1 MSIVVVQVI
10 FTPFLQLASPAQ
22 LAHGALPKVEKVAA
36 FTHATGGLLHTVSIV
51 LVQTV
56 LTPWVHVA
64 TAAHAAHGA
73 LPEAEKVAPVT
84 HAGVTDLHERSF
96 VVVQAVLTPWVQV
109 VKCTFAG
116 CVAGVQVAHGVLPEV
131 EKVAPATH
139 VHLSAAQSVFERD
152 LRRVKAVLLF
162 QASAIRRLL
171 HEVRAVLV

>member
-64 TAAHAAHGA
+64 TAAPFWPQWVHGA

-84 HAGVTDLHERSF
+84 HAGMRGLHERSF

-109 VKCTFAG
+109 WMFSE
-116 CVAGVQVAHGVLPEV
+116 VAHSE
-131 EKVAPATH
+131 
-139 VHLSAAQSVFERD
+139 
-152 LRRVKAVLLF
+152 
-162 QASAIRRLL
+162 
-171 HEVRAVLV
+171 

>member
-64 TAAHAAHGA
+64 TAAPFWPQWVHGA

-84 HAGVTDLHERSF
+84 HAGIGAGLHERSLN
-96 VVVQAVLTPWVQV
+96 VVQAVLTPWVHV
-109 VKCTFAG
+109 VRCA
-116 CVAGVQVAHGVLPEV
+116 QVAHGVFPDPEV
-131 EKVAPATH
+131 EKVAPAMH
-139 VHLSAAQSVFERD
+139 
-152 LRRVKAVLLF
+152 
-162 QASAIRRLL
+162 
-171 HEVRAVLV
+171 